1 MIIFKKTQNIPRLP
15 LTNIIKFWER
25 EYSVFTISTW
35 TKMLELINSEKWG
48 ENSFNIFLCFY
59 LKNKSYHYRN
69 IVEEEKF
76 EKIIA
81 LKLFA
86 NNEFLE
92 EMLNFHTSYATK
104 LFVYFKKI
112 EQQNNFSINFI
123 KEFADLF
130 GNFAAS
136 NTCIQRSADFVAKA
150 PNQQKILNKLIKQ
163 RTKYEYVMAHFEK
176 YYEIICNKIIKIN
189 KIKLIYLKLMTVE
202 EVVAFLEEKK
212 LPDDIKER
220 EKAVAILILPKPMIL
235 SGKIALDFFKKV
247 ESITDIKKTETI
259 FGSGIYG
266 KKIVGKAQVITNPI
280 DFKKIKKGHILVTYT
295 TLPQY
300 NLFLKKTAGI
310 ITDEGG
316 ILTHPAVFCREFK
329 IPGIVGTKNATK
341 IIKNNQLIELDPTT
355 GSIKIIK

>member
-1 MIIFKKTQNIPRLP
+1 MIKFKNYKNIPRLP
-15 LTNIIKFWER
+15 LTNVIKFWER
-25 EYSVFTISTW
+25 EYSIFTISTW
-35 TKMLELINSEKWG
+35 TKMLELMNSKKWG
-48 ENSFNIFLCFY
+48 EDSFNVFLCFY
-59 LKNKSYHYRN
+59 LKNKSYHYRD

-86 NNEFLE
+86 DNEFLD
-92 EMLNFHTSYATK
+92 EMLNFHTSYAKK
-104 LFVYFKKI
+104 LLLYFKKI
-112 EQQNNFSINFI
+112 KQQDNFSINFI
-123 KEFADLF
+123 KDFANLF

-136 NTCIQRSADFVAKA
+136 NTCIQRSADFVAKD
-150 PNQQKILNKLIKQ
+150 PNQQKVLKKLIKQ
-163 RTKYEYVMAHFEK
+163 RTKYEYVMAYFEK
-176 YYEIICNKIIKIN
+176 YYEIICDKIIKTN
-189 KIKLIYLKLMTVE
+189 KITLNYLKLMTVE
-202 EVVAFLEEKK
+202 EVVIFIENGK
-212 LPDDIKER
+212 LPKDIVER

-235 SGKIALDFFKKV
+235 SGKIALDFFKKI
-247 ESITDIKKTETI
+247 EDTAHIKETKTI

-266 KKIVGKAQVITNPI
+266 RKIVGKAQVITNPI

-355 GSIKIIK
+355 GSVQIIK